1 MRRFFTRPILLGL
14 VLTACTADTP
24 GDPLSPQLAMV
35 PTPFQ
40 GSCELVI
47 QPSEPISPGVVRQID
62 IGDCRISHLG
72 HATFISDKIINFVAG
87 TQTIQGTYI
96 AANGDLLYA
105 NGSGTSQLVAPGRV
119 AFQGN
124 VTFEGGTG
132 RFANASGTATMTGEA
147 DPANAR
153 SSFTTTGTISY

>member
-1 MRRFFTRPILLGL
+1 MRRFLARPILLALL
-14 VLTACTADTP
+14 VSACAADAP
-24 GDPLSPQLAMV
+24 ADLLSPQLAKV
-35 PTPFQ
+35 ATPFQ

-72 HATFISDKIINFVAG
+72 RATFISDKVIDFVAG
-87 TQTIQGTYI
+87 TQSIQGTYI

-105 NGSGTSQLVAPGRV
+105 NGSGTSQFIAPGRV

-147 DPANAR
+147 DPVNAR
-153 SSFTTTGTISY
+153 SSFTTTGTIMY

>member
-1 MRRFFTRPILLGL
+1 MRRFSARPFLLGL
-14 VLTACTADTP
+14 VLTACAADSP
-24 GDPLSPQLAMV
+24 MDPVAPQLAMV
-35 PTPFQ
+35 PTPFL

-72 HATFISDKIINFVAG
+72 RATFISDKIINFVAG

-105 NGSGTSQLVAPGRV
+105 NGSGTSQLIGPGLV
-119 AFQGN
+119 AFQAS

-132 RFANASGTATMTGEA
+132 RFASASGTATMTGEA
-147 DPANAR
+147 DVVNGR
-153 SSFTTTGTISY
+153 SHFTTTGTISY

>member
-1 MRRFFTRPILLGL
+1 MRRYSAGPILLGL
-14 VLTACTADTP
+14 LLMGCADSPTVPPTPQFAMTDTP
-24 GDPLSPQLAMV
+24 
-35 PTPFQ
+35 FR

-47 QPSEPISPGVVRQID
+47 QPPEPISPGVVRQID

-72 HATFISDKIINFVAG
+72 RATFISDKVINFAAG

-105 NGSGTSQLVAPGRV
+105 NGSGTSQLLASGRV
-119 AFQGN
+119 AFQGV

-132 RFANASGTATMTGEA
+132 RFSSASGTATITGEA
-147 DPANAR
+147 DPVNAR
-153 SSFTTTGTISY
+153 SSFTTTGTIRY

>member
-1 MRRFFTRPILLGL
+1 MRRLSAGPILVGL
-14 VLTACTADTP
+14 VLSACADSPTVPPTPQFAMADTP
-24 GDPLSPQLAMV
+24 
-35 PTPFQ
+35 FR

-47 QPSEPISPGVVRQID
+47 QPPEPISPGVVRQVD

-72 HATFISDKIINFVAG
+72 HATFISDKIINFMAG
-87 TQTIQGTYI
+87 TQTIEGTYI

-105 NGSGTSQLVAPGRV
+105 NGSGTSQPLPSGRV

-124 VTFEGGTG
+124 VTFAGGTG
-132 RFANASGTATMTGEA
+132 RFASASGTATITGEA
-147 DPANAR
+147 DPVNAR

>member
-1 MRRFFTRPILLGL
+1 MRRLSARPVLLGL
-14 VLTACTADTP
+14 VLTACAADSPTV
-24 GDPLSPQLAMV
+24 PLSPQLAMV
-35 PTPFQ
+35 ATPFR

-72 HATFISDKIINFVAG
+72 RATFISDKIIDFVAG
-87 TQTIQGTYI
+87 TQIIQGTYI

-105 NGSGTSQLVAPGRV
+105 NGSGTSQFIAPGRV
-119 AFQGN
+119 AFQGT

-132 RFANASGTATMTGEA
+132 RFASASGTATMTGEA
-147 DPANAR
+147 DPVNAR
-153 SSFTTTGTISY
+153 SHFTTTGTISY